1 MRQPIKI
8 GMLCELTGSH
18 KPYGEGIR
26 DGAHF
31 ALQQMQNDRTLA
43 YPIELI
49 VLNTESRAE
58 TAKDAFRCLATEHKV
73 AAIIG
78 PASSDLAI
86 AIKGDVE
93 LYQVPTLLHM
103 AGSERAIDR
112 SNRFLFR
119 TVDPT
124 IPVAVRGLAEF
135 VQKNAL
141 QSVSAIVGDYS
152 AGASEAAALEKYV
165 RQPSLAKVL
174 IEVTSLQETD
184 FRPPLQRLKAQ
195 NADAILLAG
204 HPTGTLEIM
213 RSMRELDF
221 VPRFTIGSN
230 HAYSAYWQA
239 IGPHVFKGLVNLT
252 FYDPT
257 NDDYLRLAER
267 YVRATGK
274 VFEGP
279 IVAGYL
285 HFAFLASMISTAG
298 SADRISIRNA
308 ISAAKF
314 QTPFM
319 IFPFSYTPWG
329 ELDAARVAY
338 FEFTSG
344 GGSYSRADP
353 SAKDWSLR
361 VRYVSPPMTAEA
373 DVRNLE

>member
-1 MRQPIKI
+1 MVQSIKI
-8 GMLCELTGSH
+8 GMLCELTGPH
-18 KPYGEGIR
+18 QPYGEGIR
-26 DGAHF
+26 DGAQF
-31 ALQQMQNDRTLA
+31 ALQHMQNERTLEH
-43 YPIELI
+43 PIELI
-49 VLNTESRAE
+49 ILNTESRADR
-58 TAKDAFRCLATEHKV
+58 AKEALRRLATEHKV

-93 LYQVPTLLHM
+93 IYQIPTLLHM

-119 TVDPT
+119 TVDPI

-135 VQKNAL
+135 VQTNKL
-141 QSVSAIVGDYS
+141 KSVSAIVGDYS
-152 AGASEAAALEKYV
+152 AGASEAAALEQYIQ
-165 RQPSLAKVL
+165 RPSLAEVL
-174 IEVTSLQETD
+174 VEVMPLQATD
-184 FRPPLQRLKAQ
+184 FRAPLQRLKAQ
-195 NADAILLAG
+195 SPDAILLAG
-204 HPTGTLEIM
+204 HPAGTVAII
-213 RSMRELDF
+213 RAMRELDF

-239 IGPHVFKGLVNLT
+239 IGPHVFSGLVNLT

-257 NDDYLRLAER
+257 NEEYLALAER
-267 YVRATGK
+267 YVRTTEK

-285 HFAFLASMISTAG
+285 HFSFLASMIATVG

-319 IFPFSYTPWG
+319 MFPFSYTPWG

-338 FEFTSG
+338 FEFTLGSG
-344 GGSYSRADP
+344 AYTRADP
-353 SAKDWSLR
+353 SAKDWNLR
-361 VRYVSPPMTAEA
+361 LRYVSPPMTVES
-373 DVRNLE
+373 DVQTLE